1 MIGKVLRGKRVEGLI
16 RYLYGPGRRGEHH
29 DPRIVAGFCKPGE
42 LEPPIRQDGSRDF
55 RPLDGLLTQ
64 PLALLGERNYRKPV
78 WHLALRA
85 APEDPI
91 LDDHQWAEI
100 AEEVMAR
107 TGLAAEG
114 DDDAVR
120 WIAVRHGEDHIHMV
134 ATLARLDGVR
144 PDVWN
149 DGYRIRDACQV
160 IERRW
165 ELRSTAPADRTAA
178 RRPKR
183 AEIEKAVRRGR
194 PIPSRTLLQRKVQTA
209 AAGACNES
217 EFFDRLRADG
227 VLVRQRFSQTTADEV
242 TGYAVALADDV
253 NADGEPIWF
262 GGSKLAADLTL
273 PKLRGRWTVADGSV
287 RAPSAVRPLDRR
299 HLSAQTRRAL
309 LRTAIRRA
317 ADEARTTTEFFHRLQ
332 DEGLLVKQR
341 YSQVVP
347 GQVTGYAVAFPTDND
362 TEPTW
367 SPGSRLAEDLSLTR
381 LQQRW
386 VSFSSHRTPVTDH
399 EDLTPEER
407 QALYDDAARAASY
420 ATAQIRRQMA
430 TNPHAAQDG
439 CWAASDALRT
449 AAQATGN
456 RHLHRAADSYDR
468 AARAPYG
475 RIPKP
480 TPAGNAL
487 RTTARLL
494 ALTGSVKDRTT
505 ISTMLLVA
513 NLITLLDTI
522 TEIRRLQ
529 NYRAQA
535 EAARQAA
542 AQTRLA
548 KTTAEDQATRGTP
561 DLTTTISPA
570 RLAMTAFP
578 NPWAPLHSDT
588 PGAPSPDSPT
598 PPVRPRPGRHL

>member
-16 RYLYGPGRRGEHH
+16 RYLYGPGRLGEHH
-29 DPRIVAGFCKPGE
+29 DPRIVAGFDEPGE
-42 LEPPIRQDGSRDF
+42 LEPPIRADGSRDF
-55 RPLDGLLTQ
+55 RRLDGLLSQ

-100 AEEVMAR
+100 AREMMAR
-107 TGLAAEG
+107 TGLAADG

-120 WIAVRHGEDHIHMV
+120 WIAVRHGEDHIHVV
-134 ATLARLDGVR
+134 ATLARIDGVR

-149 DGYRIRDACQV
+149 DGYRVRDACRA
-160 IERRW
+160 IEQRFG
-165 ELRSTAPADRTAA
+165 LRSTAPADRTAA
-178 RRPKR
+178 RRPTR
-183 AEIEKAVRRGR
+183 GEIEKAVRRGR
-194 PIPSRTLLQRKVQTA
+194 PVPPRTLLHRKVQTA
-209 AAGACNES
+209 AAGARTET

-227 VLVRQRFSQTTADEV
+227 VLVRQRFSHRTADEV

-273 PKLRGRWTVADGSV
+273 PKLRTRWTAADGPV
-287 RAPSAVRPLDRR
+287 RAPSVVRPLDRC
-299 HLSAQTRRAL
+299 HLSARTRRAL
-309 LRTAIRRA
+309 LRTAVRRA
-317 ADEARTTTEFFHRLQ
+317 ADQARTTTQFFHRLQ
-332 DEGLLVKQR
+332 DEGFLVKPR
-341 YSQVVP
+341 YSQTVP
-347 GQVTGYAVAFPTDND
+347 GQITGYAVAFPADNV
-362 TEPTW
+362 TEPKW

-386 VSFSSHRTPVTDH
+386 ASSFRHRTPATDH
-399 EDLTPEER
+399 DDLTPEER
-407 QALYDDAARAASY
+407 QAFYDDAARAASY
-420 ATAQIRRQMA
+420 ATAQIRRHLA
-430 TNPHAAQDG
+430 TNPHAAQDA
-439 CWAASDALRT
+439 CWAASDALHT

-456 RHLHRAADSYDR
+456 HHLHHAANSYDR

-475 RIPKP
+475 RIPRP

-494 ALTGSVKDRTT
+494 ALAGSVKDRTT

-529 NYRAQA
+529 NHRAQA
-535 EAARQAA
+535 EAARQAS

-548 KTTAEDQATRGTP
+548 RTTADDPARRVPDPTATV
-561 DLTTTISPA
+561 SPA

-578 NPWAPLHSDT
+578 NPWAPLHTDTSD
-588 PGAPSPDSPT
+588 PARPDSPA
-598 PPVRPRPGRHL
+598 PSIRPGRHL